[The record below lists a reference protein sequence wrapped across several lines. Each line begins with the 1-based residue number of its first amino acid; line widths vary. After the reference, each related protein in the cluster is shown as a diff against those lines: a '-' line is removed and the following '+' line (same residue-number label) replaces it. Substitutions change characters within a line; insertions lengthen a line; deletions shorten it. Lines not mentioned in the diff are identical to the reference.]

1 MVTQLS
7 RNLRIQS
14 FYTFLYPGFTYLMLD
29 VRFGF
34 AYPESGNKGAVMAK
48 DDDPKNNED
57 KKDKDRNNERE
68 DRPPQPDR
76 RHG

>member
-1 MVTQLS
+1 
-7 RNLRIQS
+7 
-14 FYTFLYPGFTYLMLD
+14 MLD
-29 VRFGF
+29 VRFHF
-34 AYPESGNKGAVMAK
+34 AYPQSRSKGAIMAK
-48 DDDPKNNED
+48 DDDRNNDED